1 MSQFNIGDIVRI
13 INKQSWHYGERGI
26 IIFNG
31 ERTITVDFPDG
42 AVTYD
47 KTWVELVEKA
57 RFKYGDYVQI
67 TDTYHPLYGQ
77 YGFIR
82 RHYLNG
88 NWRIQIDYT
97 YIQVKDSEIK
107 PLSKENNADIFTKI
121 KIDEIKG
128 TSISKQ
134 EEKKTMKSEEFVK
147 DIFNRLNKYIT
158 LKQGEILNAIQSEDK
173 NWQEAQMHM
182 NKLQELHDLY
192 YPDQIIPLPS
202 SSGYFCSPDTT
213 IMERKVNGK
222 SKYLKEELLK
232 KQELITHALQVDENM
247 SSEAVFKLLH
257 SYGLTDE
264 CGKVLPVTGK
274 LICNLLE
281 LPEDETLF

>member
-13 INKQSWHYGERGI
+13 INKHSWRYGEKGI
-26 IIFNG
+26 IIFNN
-31 ERTITVDFPDG
+31 EVEITVVFHDG
-42 AVTYD
+42 SVTYD

-67 TDTYHPLYGQ
+67 TDTNHPLYGQ

-88 NWRIQIDYT
+88 NWRIQIDNT
-97 YIQVKDSEIK
+97 YIQVKDSEIN
-107 PLSKENNADIFTKI
+107 PADIFTKV
-121 KIDEIKG
+121 KIDEITG
-128 TSISKQ
+128 ISKQ
-134 EEKKTMKSEEFVK
+134 EEKKTMKSEKFMR
-147 DIFNRLNKYIT
+147 DIFRRLDDYVSNKSKEAIDI
-158 LKQGEILNAIQSEDK
+158 ILEGDN
-173 NWQEAQMHM
+173 NWQAAQMHM

-192 YPDQIIPLPS
+192 YPDQIMPLPF
-202 SSGYFCSPDTT
+202 SSGYFCSPDTA

>member
-1 MSQFNIGDIVRI
+1 MSKFHVGDHVRVIDKNSRRFNSIGVIKRLEPYDMVIVKLEDNTGVLLRNQSLEYAFKVGDTVTFNCLGI
-13 INKQSWHYGERGI
+13 ETKGVIVNRMSNGLWVINHNKGTTAG
-26 IIFNG
+26 
-31 ERTITVDFPDG
+31 VP
-42 AVTYD
+42 A
-47 KTWVELVEKA
+47 
-57 RFKYGDYVQI
+57 
-67 TDTYHPLYGQ
+67 
-77 YGFIR
+77 
-82 RHYLNG
+82 
-88 NWRIQIDYT
+88 
-97 YIQVKDSEIK
+97 SEMK
-107 PLSKENNADIFTKI
+107 PLSKENNADTFTKV
-121 KIDEIKG
+121 KIDEIKSI
-128 TSISKQ
+128 SISKQ

-147 DIFNRLNKYIT
+147 DIFNRLNNYIT

-192 YPDQIIPLPS
+192 YPDQIMPLPS

-247 SSEAVFKLLH
+247 SSEAVFKLLN

-264 CGKVLPVTGK
+264 CGKVLPVTGE

>member
-13 INKQSWHYGERGI
+13 INKHSCRYGEKGI
-26 IIFNG
+26 IIFND
-31 ERTITVDFPDG
+31 EVVITVDFPDG
-42 AVTYD
+42 SVTYG

-67 TDTYHPLYGQ
+67 TDTNHPLYGQ

-88 NWRIQIDYT
+88 NWRIQIDNT
-97 YIQVKDSEIK
+97 YIKVKDSEIK

-128 TSISKQ
+128 ISISKQ
-134 EEKKTMKSEEFVK
+134 EEKKTMKSKEFVK
-147 DIFNRLNKYIT
+147 DIFKRLDDYVSKKSKEAIDI
-158 LKQGEILNAIQSEDK
+158 ILEGDN

-192 YPDQIIPLPS
+192 YPDQIMPLPF

-222 SKYLKEELLK
+222 SKYLKEKLLK

-247 SSEAVFKLLH
+247 SSEAVFKLLN

-264 CGKVLPVTGK
+264 CGKVLPVTDE

-281 LPEDETLF
+281 LPKDEKLF

>member
-13 INKQSWHYGERGI
+13 INKHSSHYEEKGI

-31 ERTITVDFPDG
+31 EIRITVHFPDG
-42 AVTYD
+42 SVTYD

-67 TDTYHPLYGQ
+67 TDTNHPLYGQ

-88 NWRIQIDYT
+88 NWRIQIDNT

-128 TSISKQ
+128 ISISKQ

-147 DIFNRLNKYIT
+147 DIFNRLNNYIT
-158 LKQGEILNAIQSEDK
+158 LKQGEILNVIQSGDN

-192 YPDQIIPLPS
+192 YPDQIMPLPF

-232 KQELITHALQVDENM
+232 KQDLIIHALQVDENM
-247 SSEAVFKLLH
+247 SSEAVFKLLN
-257 SYGLTDE
+257 SYGLTDK
-264 CGKVLPVTGK
+264 CGKVLPITDDV
-274 LICNLLE
+274 ICDLLE
-281 LPEDETLF
+281 LPEGEKLF

>member
-1 MSQFNIGDIVRI
+1 MSQFNV
-13 INKQSWHYGERGI
+13 
-26 IIFNG
+26 
-31 ERTITVDFPDG
+31 
-42 AVTYD
+42 
-47 KTWVELVEKA
+47 
-57 RFKYGDYVQI
+57 GDYVRVINKNSKRFNSIGVI
-67 TDTYHPLYGQ
+67 TRFEPYHTVVVKFEDTTVERLYNQSLEQAFKVGDTVIFN
-77 YGFIR
+77 FIGTKTKGVIVNR
-82 RHYLNG
+82 MSDGRWIINHNKG
-88 NWRIQIDYT
+88 T
-97 YIQVKDSEIK
+97 TSGVPASEMK
-107 PLSKENNADIFTKI
+107 PLSKENNADTFTKV
-121 KIDEIKG
+121 KIDEIKSI
-128 TSISKQ
+128 SISKQ

-147 DIFNRLNKYIT
+147 DIFNRLNNYIT

-247 SSEAVFKLLH
+247 SSEAVFKLLN

-264 CGKVLPVTGK
+264 CGKVLPVTAK